1 MISIKGKQYF
11 WSQLLFSVI
20 AIFTLPFTQ
29 NSDLQNITNNY
40 PKEQR
45 VIQQLYY

>member
-20 AIFTLPFTQ
+20 AIFTLPFTH
-29 NSDLQNITNNY
+29 Y
-40 PKEQR
+40 
-45 VIQQLYY
+45 